1 MTCQPFLQQRGNL
14 FYFLYVS
21 RYGKTHSKLGLLFK
35 KKTIPKEVQTF
46 ALVDDPPEEE
56 DKNEC
61 QELFPLTVYLMIFKL
76 CIENT
81 FLVDVY
87 QKEILPCDFK
97 RSGFIQFFLNPI

>member
-1 MTCQPFLQQRGNL
+1 MQA
-14 FYFLYVS
+14 
-21 RYGKTHSKLGLLFK
+21 
-35 KKTIPKEVQTF
+35 F

-76 CIENT
+76 CIENI
-81 FLVDVY
+81 FLIDVY

-97 RSGFIQFFLNPI
+97 RSGFIQFFPEPNVRLHCQIWREPVDQFAKICDSVVFM